1 MLSRYLMLMGLVAL
15 AACGSSPV
23 VNYYALD
30 DGVIVAARGGSP
42 TVLVTSASVP
52 EALDRPQMVVRAA
65 DSRLVLSEQQRWAEP
80 LRSAIPR
87 LMAARLAEALDSS
100 GVLAV
105 PAGAPH
111 FDADFRLALHVQQF
125 DAQADGAVDLDLSWV
140 LKPRDGKEI
149 VGRSRIRETAS
160 EVTSEVASE
169 VASTSASAGRRVAAQ
184 RRALGRAALEIA
196 AEIRRLSTGV
206 R

>member
-1 MLSRYLMLMGLVAL
+1 MPSRYWMLMGLVAL
-15 AACGSSPV
+15 GACTSSPS

-30 DGVIVAARGGSP
+30 DGVIVAARGASP

-52 EALDRPQMVVRAA
+52 EALDRPQMVLRAA

-100 GVLAV
+100 GIVAV
-105 PAGAPH
+105 PAGAPY
-111 FDADFRLALHVQQF
+111 FDADFRLALHVQQL
-125 DAQADGAVDLDLSWV
+125 DAQTDGAVDLDLSWV

-149 VGRSRIRETAS
+149 VGRSRIRET
-160 EVTSEVASE
+160 TSGVASE
-169 VASTSASAGRRVAAQ
+169 VALTSASVGERVAAQ

-196 AEIRRLSTGV
+196 AEVRRLAAGV

>member
-1 MLSRYLMLMGLVAL
+1 MMLSRYLMLMGLVAL
-15 AACGSSPV
+15 GACGSSPV

-30 DGVIVAARGGSP
+30 DGVIAAARGASP

-80 LRSAIPR
+80 LRAAIPR
-87 LMAARLAEALDSS
+87 LVAARLGEALDSS

-105 PAGAPH
+105 PAGAPQ

-125 DAQADGAVDLDLSWV
+125 DVQSDGAVDLDLSWV
-140 LKPRDGKEI
+140 LKPHNGKAI
-149 VGRSRIRETAS
+149 VGRSRIHEKAA
-160 EVTSEVASE
+160 EVTAGVTSTPVTVSE
-169 VASTSASAGRRVAAQ
+169 RVAAQ

-196 AEIRRLSTGV
+196 AEVRRHGGA